1 MASEPGLWPSLSS
14 VHTADPDPKCTLG
27 RPKPL
32 PSSWPHKCKPWSS
45 YAFWFASL
53 PTSLAFLLR
62 GGWRVWGRRFLHAI
76 VLFVWSLTL
85 SLRAKVV
92 NGFERFPL
100 IGKQFGSTFPR
111 VARGTIGR
119 NTTAPRANVGLSET
133 LEGTTIVAKV
143 HITAVAGLA
152 GRRAR
157 GPKDIRLAV
166 TITVPCNISDSM
178 LPGASLC
185 ACFARS

>member
-111 VARGTIGR
+111 VA
-119 NTTAPRANVGLSET
+119 
-133 LEGTTIVAKV
+133 KV